1 QPYVAEFLKRSAIPS
16 PRVTIKIA
24 SLEHRSAFAIRQE
37 SGSRVGFEVGG
48 DVFAN
53 LDLDDYYSHDRNP
66 SGAFNFFGELLYRHL
81 ASELPDDYLV
91 KVHGIA
97 TPLDLVARLF
107 DKNGTFADLVRAGQG
122 VVRDFL
128 GIYKHAFFHG
138 LRMETP
144 VITADAVHTAAV
156 EWLEV
161 DKLTNL
167 EPDLYDVLRRLVDE
181 VV

>member
-1 QPYVAEFLKRSAIPS
+1 
-16 PRVTIKIA
+16 
-24 SLEHRSAFAIRQE
+24 
-37 SGSRVGFEVGG
+37 
-48 DVFAN
+48 
-53 LDLDDYYSHDRNP
+53 
-66 SGAFNFFGELLYRHL
+66 
-81 ASELPDDYLV
+81 SELPDDYLV

-181 VV
+181 VVGGSGCPYFLLDRIQAGAPAIRALYDLRLIHLVRRGLTRADAPGTRYWLYVLDFGMYI